1 LRQSTDPHSTSAR
14 DLSGVAPVPGAP
26 QLRLVAQAGEATQ
39 AAEIDWEHALFRV
52 DGMGRIEVCW
62 GKEYSSWSSVVKRWN
77 VGAAERYWKRQA
89 RATGAGS
96 FLRTE
101 DVGRA
106 LLGEVLRDVKDGMI
120 RNWMGALNPG
130 PGLVP
135 LRSRHPHTV

>member
-1 LRQSTDPHSTSAR
+1 MLGEGVQ
-14 DLSGVAPVPGAP
+14 LLVISGEKMECGGSGTI
-26 QLRLVAQAGEATQ
+26 LEETGE
-39 AAEIDWEHALFRV
+39 
-52 DGMGRIEVCW
+52 
-62 GKEYSSWSSVVKRWN
+62 SV
-77 VGAAERYWKRQA
+77 
-89 RATGAGS
+89 ATGAGS

-120 RNWMGALNPG
+120 RNWMGALTPG